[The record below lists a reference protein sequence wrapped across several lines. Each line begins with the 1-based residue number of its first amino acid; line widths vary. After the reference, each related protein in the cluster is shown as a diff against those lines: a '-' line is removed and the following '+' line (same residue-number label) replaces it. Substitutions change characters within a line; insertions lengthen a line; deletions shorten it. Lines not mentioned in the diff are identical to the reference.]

1 MPHRRSAAVLAVLL
15 PAVLVAGSVAGRASA
30 TATAERSSHQRSATP
45 ARSVHLVRGSDG
57 QVLLLSAAG
66 LPSGAGAG
74 AGPVRAAEAHLA
86 RFAAD
91 FGVRATDLRLAS
103 TGQVAGRTVVRFQQT
118 RAGLPVFGGQLVT
131 VLTASGGLLS
141 LSGETA
147 RAPLSAPAYRVAAST
162 AALRS
167 SRAVAASTGL
177 DIQALVAARPT
188 RWLLDRSL
196 LDPTSPTT
204 LRPVWRT
211 TVTAAGR
218 PDVRD
223 DVFVDAATGRVAL
236 RLSDVEALDRVVC
249 DDVRT
254 RSFACK
260 PSGYDRVEAGA
271 PTGIPDVDQAYDLTG
286 VTSEWYAGTLGVDL
300 TALIGDD
307 LGDGRKLRSTTNYC
321 PPGECPLDNAF
332 WSGTQ
337 MVYGAGYTSADD
349 VVAHELTHG
358 VTQHTA
364 GLVYWFQSGA
374 INESMSDVFGELI
387 DQTDGVGNDAPEVR
401 WNLGE
406 DLPGSAGGVT
416 RDMADPP
423 RYGQPDTT
431 SSSLYDTA
439 PDYDDNGAV
448 HTDSG
453 VPNKAAYLIADGT
466 GAEPGG
472 VFAGRAFPGIG
483 LARTATL
490 YWATLQ
496 MLTPGADFADLA
508 AALEQACTTLAFT
521 PDECATVAAAVD
533 ATGLAAG
540 VGPGVPRQVAMI
552 GGPGEVVLDWE
563 SPASTGSARLRS
575 YVISVSPDVDGSDF
589 VTVDPAATGWV
600 LDGLTPGVG
609 YRVSLQ
615 AVTSVGTSP
624 AVTRTFRGSAIAVGA
639 PASVAWG
646 HRVHLAGRLRG
657 GAGTGLSGRLVRLV
671 RKDAGKHSWVVT
683 DSVRSRPDGTFAFSW
698 RARRSGSW
706 FVLYRGTMAEIG
718 AAGRRRA
725 LAVRTAVSVVPAPDP
740 VRAGQALQLTG
751 GVSPQQDGTVA
762 LQRRTASGWTT
773 VARGRV
779 TDGRWDLTWRVP
791 HAGPVDLRVRVPA
804 HRAAGLAPGTSRT
817 LHLTPR

>member
-1 MPHRRSAAVLAVLL
+1 VVPHRRTAAVLAVLL
-15 PAVLVAGSVAGRASA
+15 PAVLVAGSVAGPASA
-30 TATAERSSHQRSATP
+30 TPSAERSGHHRSGTP
-45 ARSVHLVRGSDG
+45 GPGVHLVRGSDG
-57 QVLLLSAAG
+57 RVLLLSA
-66 LPSGAGAG
+66 SGRSSGAG
-74 AGPVRAAEAHLA
+74 AGPVRAAEAHLS
-86 RFAAD
+86 RFAAE
-91 FGVRATDLRLAS
+91 FGVRAADLRVAS

-131 VLTASGGLLS
+131 VMNSSGGLLS

-147 RAPLSAPAYRVAAST
+147 RARLSSSAYRVAAST
-162 AALRS
+162 AALRAR
-167 SRAVAASTGL
+167 RAVAASAGVGTR
-177 DIQALVAARPT
+177 ALVAARPT

-196 LDPTSPTT
+196 LDPTSPAT

-211 TVTAAGR
+211 TVTAVGR
-218 PDVRD
+218 PDIRD
-223 DVFVDAATGRVAL
+223 EVFVDAGTGRVAL

-254 RSFACK
+254 RSFDCK
-260 PSGYDRVEAGA
+260 PSDYDRVEAGA

-406 DLPGSAGGVT
+406 DLPGTAGGVT

-431 SSSLYDTA
+431 ASPLYDTA

-521 PDECATVAAAVD
+521 PDECATVVAAVD

-563 SPASTGSARLRS
+563 PPASTGSARLRS

-615 AVTSVGTSP
+615 TVTSVGTSP
-624 AVTRTFRGSAIAVGA
+624 AVTRTFRGSAVAVRA
-639 PASVAWG
+639 PGSVPWG
-646 HRVHLAGRLRG
+646 HRVHLAGILQG
-657 GAGTGLSGRLVRLV
+657 AAGTGLGGRLVRLV
-671 RKDAGKHSWVVT
+671 RKDAGQHSWVVT
-683 DSVRSRPDGTFAFSW
+683 DSVRSSPDGSFAFSW
-698 RARRSGSW
+698 RARRSGAW
-706 FVLYRGTMAEIG
+706 FVLYRGTMSEIG

-725 LAVRTAVSVVPAPDP
+725 LAVRSAVSVAPPADP
-740 VRAGQALQLTG
+740 VLAGQALQLTG
-751 GVSPQQDGTVA
+751 HVSPSQDGPVA
-762 LQRRTASGWTT
+762 LQRRTASGWVS

-779 TDGRWDLTWRVP
+779 TEGRWDLTWRVP
-791 HAGPVDLRVRVPA
+791 HAGPVDLRLRVPA
-804 HRAAGLAPGTSRT
+804 RRSAGLAAGTSRT